1 MPLVTQQFKDGVT
14 TITLNNPEMRN
25 ALSLEMFDAIE
36 QSLRDLNQ
44 DTRVV
49 LLRGEGEVF
58 CSGFDMKACTNKI
71 ALLESFILRL
81 SGLIKQLK
89 RLKQPVVASA
99 HGAAIAG
106 GCAMLTACDFIIG
119 SVDGK
124 YGYPVHLLGITPAVT
139 IPTLFQRVGEGKAR
153 ALLMSGQILRG
164 RDAVDI
170 GLLTHA
176 AVDDESAKEL
186 ARQLSEELATKPP
199 RAMQVTKEWLNEL
212 DGSCS
217 DELFDRVASE
227 TATASTHETEERL
240 RRQWG
245 S

>member
-1 MPLVTQQFKDGVT
+1 MSIVTQQYKNGVA
-14 TITLNNPEMRN
+14 TITLNKPEMRN
-25 ALSLEMFDAIE
+25 ALSVEMFDVIE
-36 QSLRDLNQ
+36 RSLSELNP

-49 LLRGEGEVF
+49 LLQGEGDVF
-58 CSGFDMKACTNKI
+58 CSGFDMKACTNDI
-71 ALLESFILRL
+71 ALLEMFILRL

-89 RLKQPVVASA
+89 RLKQPVVVAA

-106 GCAMLTACDFIIG
+106 GCAMLTACDFIVG
-119 SVDGK
+119 SLDGK

-176 AVDDESAKEL
+176 ANDDERAKEL
-186 ARQLSEELATKPP
+186 ARQLAEELAKKPP
-199 RAMQVTKEWLNEL
+199 HVMQVTKQWLNEL

-217 DELFDRVASE
+217 DKLFDRVASE
-227 TATASTHETEERL
+227 TATAATDETEERL
-240 RRQWG
+240 KRQW
-245 S
+245 SS

>member
-1 MPLVTQQFKDGVT
+1 MSIVTQQYKDGVT
-14 TITLNNPEMRN
+14 TITLNKPEMRN
-25 ALSLEMFDAIE
+25 ALSVEMFDAIE
-36 QSLRDLNQ
+36 RSLSELNP
-44 DTRVV
+44 DTRA
-49 LLRGEGEVF
+49 LLLQGEGDVF
-58 CSGFDMKACTNKI
+58 CSGFDMKACTNDI
-71 ALLESFILRL
+71 ALLRTFILRL

-89 RLKQPVVASA
+89 RLKQPVVVAA

-106 GCAMLTACDFIIG
+106 GCAMLTACDFVVG
-119 SVDGK
+119 SLDGK

-176 AVDDESAKEL
+176 ANDDEGANEL
-186 ARQLSEELATKPP
+186 ARQLAEELAKKPP
-199 RAMQVTKEWLNEL
+199 HAMQVTKQWLNEL

-227 TATASTHETEERL
+227 PATAATDETEERL
-240 RRQWG
+240 KRQWG

>member
-1 MPLVTQQFKDGVT
+1 MSIVTQQYKDGVT

-25 ALSLEMFDAIE
+25 ALSIEMFDAIE
-36 QSLRDLNQ
+36 LSLSELNP

-49 LLRGEGEVF
+49 LLRGDGDVF
-58 CSGFDMKACTNKI
+58 CSGFDMKACTNDI
-71 ALLESFILRL
+71 ALLETFILRL

-89 RLKQPVVASA
+89 RLKQPVVVAA

-106 GCAMLTACDFIIG
+106 GCAMLTACDFVVG
-119 SVDGK
+119 SLDGK

-164 RDAVDI
+164 RDAVGI

-176 AVDDESAKEL
+176 ANDDEGANEL
-186 ARQLSEELATKPP
+186 TRQLAEELAKKPP
-199 RAMQVTKEWLNEL
+199 HAMQVTKQWLNEL
-212 DGSCS
+212 DGSYS

-227 TATASTHETEERL
+227 TATATTDETEERL
-240 RRQWG
+240 KSQWG

>member
-1 MPLVTQQFKDGVT
+1 MSIVTQQYKDGVT

-25 ALSLEMFDAIE
+25 ALSIEMFDAIE
-36 QSLRDLNQ
+36 LSLSELNP

-49 LLRGEGEVF
+49 LLRGDGDVF
-58 CSGFDMKACTNKI
+58 CSGFDMKACTNDI
-71 ALLESFILRL
+71 ALLETFILRL

-89 RLKQPVVASA
+89 RLKQPVVVAA

-106 GCAMLTACDFIIG
+106 GCAMLTACDFVVG
-119 SVDGK
+119 SLDGK

-164 RDAVDI
+164 RDAVGI

-176 AVDDESAKEL
+176 ANDDEGANEL
-186 ARQLSEELATKPP
+186 ARQLAEELAKKPP
-199 RAMQVTKEWLNEL
+199 HAMQVTKQWLNEL
-212 DGSCS
+212 DGSYS

-227 TATASTHETEERL
+227 TATATTDETEERL
-240 RRQWG
+240 KSQWG